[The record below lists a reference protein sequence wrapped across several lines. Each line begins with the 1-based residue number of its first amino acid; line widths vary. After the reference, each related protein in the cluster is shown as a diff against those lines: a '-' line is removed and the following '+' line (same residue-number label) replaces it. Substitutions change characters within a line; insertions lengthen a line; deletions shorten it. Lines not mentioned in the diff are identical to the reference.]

1 MTPVLL
7 SLIAALLVPTMT
19 RPTPIESPNH
29 IGRFLDALGGEARV
43 RVTHFGDSHIAA
55 DLWTAPIRAGLQ
67 ERYGDGGRG
76 FVLAG
81 KPWASY
87 WQAGID
93 NKTEGQWDVAGIKG
107 GVDDGWF
114 GPGGCAMA
122 SADAAAAI
130 TVGRAQGHPP
140 FAAADIHFLAQPQG
154 GCMEVRVDGKVVARH
169 STRGPWSAP
178 KFLRVEVEPDAQSVS
193 IHPVLGTGEVRI
205 FGVSLDNTRGL
216 AWDALGLNG
225 AHATRLLRGDPIGFT
240 AAVQRMDPT
249 LIVLSF
255 GANELFDD
263 HLNAGGYAADQERV
277 MQRLKQ
283 AAPGADCLITGPP
296 DMLRSRQTPPLMGE
310 VYQIQRDLAAR
321 HGCAFWDTQ
330 GAMGG
335 VGAIRDWRRKGL
347 AGGDFVHLTRAGY
360 VQIGEALLAA
370 ILDAKA
376 ARR

>member
-1 MTPVLL
+1 MITLPLG
-7 SLIAALLVPTMT
+7 LIIGLLVPTMT
-19 RPTPIESPNH
+19 TPTPLENPDQIA
-29 IGRFLDALGGEARV
+29 RFLDGLGGPERV

-67 ERYGDGGRG
+67 DRYGDGGRG

-87 WQAGID
+87 WQSGIANSTTGD
-93 NKTEGQWDVAGIKG
+93 WSVAGIKG

-122 SADAAAAI
+122 SADGEASV
-130 TVGRAQGHPP
+130 TVGRAEGHAA
-140 FAAADIHFLAQPQG
+140 FAAADIHFMAQPEG
-154 GCMEVRVDGKVVARH
+154 GCMEVRVDGKSVGRH
-169 STRGPWSAP
+169 STRGPWAAP
-178 KFLRVEVEPDAQSVS
+178 GFVRIEVEPDAQAVS
-193 IHPVLGTGEVRI
+193 IHPVLGTGEVRV

-225 AHATRLLRGDPIGFT
+225 ARATRLLKTDPIGF
-240 AAVQRMDPT
+240 AGALQRMDPT

-255 GANELFDD
+255 GANELFDEQLD
-263 HLNAGGYAADQERV
+263 AGVYATDQERV

-296 DMLRSRQTPPLMGE
+296 DMLRARQTPALMGE

-335 VGAIRDWRRKGL
+335 VGAIRGWRRKRL

-370 ILDAKA
+370 ILEAKV

>member
-1 MTPVLL
+1 M
-7 SLIAALLVPTMT
+7 IALLMGLVGAFFVPTMT
-19 RPTPIESPNH
+19 SPTPISNPER
-29 IGRFLDALGGEARV
+29 IGRFLDGLGGPERV

-67 ERYGDGGRG
+67 GRYGDGGRG

-87 WQAGID
+87 WQSGIA
-93 NKTEGQWDVAGIKG
+93 NKTEGHWSVAGVRG

-130 TVGRAQGHPP
+130 VVGRAQGYAP
-140 FAAADIHFLAQPQG
+140 FATADIHYLAQPQG
-154 GCMEVRVDGKVVARH
+154 GCMEVRVDGRVVRRQ
-169 STRGPWSAP
+169 STRGPWAAP
-178 KFLRVEVEPDAQSVS
+178 GFIRIEVEPDAKSVS
-193 IHPVLGTGEVRI
+193 VRPILGTGEVRV
-205 FGVSLDNTRGL
+205 FGVSLDNPRGL

-225 AHATRLLRGDPIGFT
+225 ARATRLLKTDPIGF
-240 AAVQRMDPT
+240 AGALQRMDPT
-249 LIVLSF
+249 LVVLSF

-263 HLNAGGYAADQERV
+263 HLDAGVYAADQERV

-283 AAPGADCLITGPP
+283 AAPGADCLVTGPP
-296 DMLRSRQTPPLMGE
+296 DMLRARQTPALMGA
-310 VYQIQRDLAAR
+310 VYQIQRDLAGR

-330 GAMGG
+330 RAMGG
-335 VGAIRDWRRKGL
+335 AGAIRDWRRKRL

-370 ILDAKA
+370 ILEAKA